1 MAWCRNSVTWG
12 SCLIRFAVAAAL
24 LLPVSPAFAQWTGKG
39 QLGVILETGNG
50 DSLNANARAEVKR
63 TIDDWQH
70 RLAASVIYE
79 ADEGDTSSQSW
90 EVEGDSRYSFNPRD
104 FWFGGFRYQN
114 DRFSGFRYQATIA
127 VGIGRRYIDSDRTK
141 LTGHFGIGLKSTETR
156 DAIDPATQLLVPGAK
171 TDSVAAVGGLDW
183 EHKVS
188 DTTTVY
194 NKFAFEAAQQNN
206 FVRNEIGVS
215 VAMTSRLA
223 LAVAYTVRYN
233 TDPPVVY
240 DKTETLL
247 TANIVY
253 EVK

>member
-1 MAWCRNSVTWG
+1 MVSTWG
-12 SCLIRFAVAAAL
+12 SRLIRLAAAAAL

-39 QLGVILETGNG
+39 QLGLALSTGNG
-50 DSLNANARAEVKR
+50 DSMNLNARAEVKH
-63 TIDDWQH
+63 TVDEWQR
-70 RLAASVIYE
+70 RLAISAVYE
-79 ADEGDTSSQSW
+79 SDDDESTSQMF

-104 FWFGGFRYQN
+104 FWFGSFRYQN

-127 VGIGRRYIDSDRTK
+127 GGIGHRFIDTDRTK
-141 LTGHFGIGLKSTETR
+141 LTGQFGLGFKATETR
-156 DAIDPATQLLVPGAK
+156 DAIDPATQLLVLGAK
-171 TDSVAAVGGLDW
+171 TDSIAAVGGLDW
-183 EHKVS
+183 EHKVT

-194 NKFAFEAAQQNN
+194 NNFAFEAAKQNN
-206 FVRNEIGVS
+206 FVRNETGVS

-233 TDPPVVY
+233 TDPPVGY

-247 TANIVY
+247 TANVVY